1 MVVQSDATVRGLHE
15 AIRRH
20 PGTALTA
27 GIVMIVFGF
36 VAVAA
41 PFVTGLA
48 ITVIVGFTLLVS
60 GASQCALA
68 FRAGAFGHGLLMF
81 LIGLVTLIA
90 GFFLVTRP
98 VAGLA
103 SITLFLA
110 AYFLAT
116 GVLAIVA
123 GFHLRPV
130 KGWGIMLANG
140 IVTLILGFLIWR
152 QWPVSGIWA
161 LGVLFGV
168 QLMMSGASLLAVRS
182 AVRAGND
189 SSLRT

>member
-1 MVVQSDATVRGLHE
+1 MAS
-15 AIRRH
+15 
-20 PGTALTA
+20 TAA
-27 GIVMIVFGF
+27 VVMIVFGF
-36 VAVAA
+36 LSVAA

-48 ITVIVGFTLLVS
+48 ITVIVGITLLIS

-90 GFFLVTRP
+90 GVFLVSRP
-98 VAGLA
+98 VEGLA

-123 GFHLRPV
+123 GFHLRPL

-140 IVTLILGFLIWR
+140 VVTLVLGFLIWR

-161 LGVLFGV
+161 VGVLFGV
-168 QLMMSGASLLAVRS
+168 QLMMSGAALLAVIS
-182 AVRAGND
+182 NVRNAMK
-189 SSLRT
+189 